1 MKAIS
6 LSLLLALSCTSCSR
20 FTAQG
25 RSERAYSKYV
35 RKTSMARYKQRSRF
49 FNGKMRMPLAP
60 PPSSEP
66 VQSVETG
73 PVSATTGS

>member
-6 LSLLLALSCTSCSR
+6 LFLLLAVASTSCSN

-25 RSERAYSKYV
+25 RRERAYSKYV
-35 RKTSMARYKQRSRF
+35 RKTSVARYKQRSRF
-49 FNGKMRMPLAP
+49 FNGKMRMPLTP

-66 VQSVETG
+66 VQSVESG
-73 PVSATTGS
+73 PQAASSGS